1 MEIIIL
7 LSWNIWTARND
18 WIFKNIDPLV
28 ENCKRNFAN
37 EMSLLSR
44 RAKPVLA
51 LALETCLQSL

>member
-28 ENCKRNFAN
+28 ENCKRNIVN
-37 EMSLLSR
+37 E
-44 RAKPVLA
+44 LA
-51 LALETCLQSL
+51 GPNQS